1 MKRFWI
7 VGLTVAMIAL
17 AAWWVPLEVG
27 SAGDGCSGGRTCAA
41 KPPVPKDSGG
51 PNWFYGGGGV
61 DRIRRDDDRPATREG
76 PSGEDE
82 MHCDPG
88 GDRAPTGAGEEFARS
103 CEDVGARFF

>member
-1 MKRFWI
+1 
-7 VGLTVAMIAL
+7 
-17 AAWWVPLEVG
+17 VG

-51 PNWFYGGGGV
+51 PNWFYGGEGV